1 MLRYLQSWIKNMR
14 GVKKEN
20 LPVKICFNCGRPF
33 MAKKVE
39 KIGKKLNFVVKNAE
53 SKKNSI
59 GLV

>member
-1 MLRYLQSWIKNMR
+1 ML
-14 GVKKEN
+14 KK
-20 LPVKICFNCGRPF
+20 KIYHLKFASIVVDHLHGE
-33 MAKKVE
+33 KSGK